1 MRGGAPAGRT
11 GAPRGA
17 AAEPWV
23 PHPQVAAFF
32 GVDRSTRARSRRVRA
47 PAGRVRACAAGRG
60 DPTEWQRSRLGH
72 GCSIRR
78 PRRSTRRRG
87 EMIMP
92 FSPSPSLLFLCLSSA
107 QISLAEGR
115 AHLAPV
121 HRRACSLP
129 SMCTGGTTANCRV
142 GAPLSTRGRR
152 GQREKG
158 PEGM

>member
-1 MRGGAPAGRT
+1 MGGGTPAGRT

-23 PHPQVAAFF
+23 PHPPAAASF
-32 GVDRSTRARSRRVRA
+32 GADRSTRARSRRVRA
-47 PAGRVRACAAGRG
+47 PAGRARACTTGRG
-60 DPTEWQRSRLGH
+60 DLTERQRSRLGH

-78 PRRSTRRRG
+78 PRCSTRRRG

-107 QISLAEGR
+107 QISLAGGR
-115 AHLAPV
+115 ARLALSTGAPV
-121 HRRACSLP
+121 HYLP
-129 SMCTGGTTANCRV
+129 CARGGTTANCRV

-152 GQREKG
+152 GQR
-158 PEGM
+158 GM